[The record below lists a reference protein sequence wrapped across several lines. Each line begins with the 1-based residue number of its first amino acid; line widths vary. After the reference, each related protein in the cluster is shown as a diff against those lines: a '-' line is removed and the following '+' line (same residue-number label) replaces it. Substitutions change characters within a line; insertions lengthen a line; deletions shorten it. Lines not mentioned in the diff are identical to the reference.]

1 MKPLAYALRP
11 TKIDDIYGQL
21 HLVGPNG
28 VIRKMIANNQL
39 QSMIFYGN
47 PGIGKT
53 TLALCICNEL
63 NIPYEQFNASNDN
76 KARLKEI
83 IDKALEYDRFVLI
96 VDEIHRMKR
105 DIQDYLLGFV
115 EKGDVILIG
124 LTTINPYHSVNPA
137 VRSRT
142 IIYKLN
148 DLSNEDLGRLL
159 VDSLK
164 KIDSDL
170 QITDEAKEYII
181 QMANGEVRYILNILE
196 ALTNTSNNKLIDLH
210 LAKQIIQ
217 KPSINIDK
225 NTDNYFDTLSGLQKS
240 IRGSDVDAS
249 IHYLAKLLV
258 MDDLPSLVR
267 RLQVIAYED
276 IGLANPS
283 IGPRVRAACEA
294 ALDLGM
300 PEARIPLASVVCDMA
315 LSPKSNSTILA
326 IDAALADIEAGKS
339 GNLPLH
345 LKNQYSFDPS
355 QGKYKYPHDFPGH
368 WVDQQYLPDAIKDA
382 SYYHPQDTSQYEK
395 MLGERYYAI
404 KKAKENN
411 KK

>member
-28 VIRKMIANNQL
+28 VIRKMIENNQL

-63 NIPYEQFNASNDN
+63 KIPYEQFNASNDN

-148 DLSNEDLGRLL
+148 DLNNEDLSKLL

-164 KIDSDL
+164 KIDSSL
-170 QITDEAKEYII
+170 EITDEAKEYII

-249 IHYLAKLLV
+249 IHYL
-258 MDDLPSLVR
+258 
-267 RLQVIAYED
+267 ED
-276 IGLANPS
+276 
-283 IGPRVRAACEA
+283 
-294 ALDLGM
+294 
-300 PEARIPLASVVCDMA
+300 
-315 LSPKSNSTILA
+315 
-326 IDAALADIEAGKS
+326 
-339 GNLPLH
+339 
-345 LKNQYSFDPS
+345 
-355 QGKYKYPHDFPGH
+355 YK
-368 WVDQQYLPDAIKDA
+368 
-382 SYYHPQDTSQYEK
+382 
-395 MLGERYYAI
+395 
-404 KKAKENN
+404 
-411 KK
+411 